1 MTKAKGFLVLGG
13 ALCLLFGVWLVVL
26 PIMSETH
33 GTPYC
38 GNSKYS
44 KFSFKNG
51 QEFLIPDAYLD
62 NRYGVNVGP
71 DNHNGV
77 VGLVVVEMHQDDGSP
92 NCNKEKGRKN
102 SGFVRVTIKPYNF
115 DIDLK
120 AAKKRHPY
128 KIDDVEK
135 IFDLYRS
142 VNSNN
147 PTDLHNVK
155 DFLVPKN
162 QKLKDTL
169 FIECLRTGAHRN
181 PNKRLGCSARSKLK
195 DNAVIT
201 YTYNHQYLH
210 QYREIDMTMKR
221 IISEFIVTPEE
232 GK

>member
-62 NRYGVNVGP
+62 NRYGVNVGL

-77 VGLVVVEMHQDDGSP
+77 VSLVVVEMHQDDGSP
-92 NCNKEKGRKN
+92 NCNKVRRHD
-102 SGFVRVTIKPYNF
+102 SGFVRVTISPHHFETVFNTRKGHYPYRIEEQE
-115 DIDLK
+115 DM
-120 AAKKRHPY
+120 
-128 KIDDVEK
+128 
-135 IFDLYRS
+135 FDLYRPLDTK
-142 VNSNN
+142 NMM
-147 PTDLHNVK
+147 DIAGKK
-155 DFLVPKN
+155 DFLLPKIDEWTD
-162 QKLKDTL
+162 KL
-169 FIECLRTGAHRN
+169 FIECAISNFSHNSGE
-181 PNKRLGCSARSKLK
+181 RLGCSARSKLK
-195 DNAVIT
+195 DNVMIT
-201 YTYNHQYLH
+201 YGYKHQYLH
-210 QYREIDMTMKR
+210 QFKEIDMTMKR

>member
-1 MTKAKGFLVLGG
+1 MTKAKGVLALGG
-13 ALCLLFGVWLVVL
+13 ALCLLFGVWLVVM

-51 QEFLIPDAYLD
+51 QEFLIPDAYLED
-62 NRYGVNVGP
+62 QRGVGFWLDDRQGYVKFIVM
-71 DNHNGV
+71 D
-77 VGLVVVEMHQDDGSP
+77 MSQYDGSP
-92 NCNKEKGRKN
+92 NCNKKRGYDAGHITPRIRPYIFETVLNTHKN
-102 SGFVRVTIKPYNF
+102 YYPHR
-115 DIDLK
+115 IDG
-120 AAKKRHPY
+120 
-128 KIDDVEK
+128 VEK

-147 PTDLHNVK
+147 PDDLHNVR

-162 QKLKDTL
+162 QKWKDTL
-169 FIECLRTGAHRN
+169 FIECLRTGAHRS
-181 PNKRLGCSARSKLK
+181 PNKRIGCRVRSKLRDSIMIEYIYDHK
-195 DNAVIT
+195 
-201 YTYNHQYLH
+201 YLH
-210 QYREIDMTMKR
+210 QFKEIDMTMKR